1 MALWVRPPP
10 QGFSQAKCS
19 SKMVTL
25 LPARASCS
33 PHMAPEGPP
42 PTIAISAIATSSWH
56 AANPSGCETRHS
68 VGLVSLSNMDNQQAE
83 TLEKY
88 STENP
93 DASHGDVCSG
103 TWPST
108 SPWIR
113 SAHHSRGKLALRTR
127 TDR

>member
-19 SKMVTL
+19 SNMVTL

-42 PTIAISAIATSSWH
+42 PTIAISAIVTSSWH

-68 VGLVSLSNMDNQQAE
+68 VGLVSPSNMDNQQAE
-83 TLEKY
+83 TFEKY
-88 STENP
+88 STENRGFGQ
-93 DASHGDVCSG
+93 GDVRFGTCSG
-103 TWPST
+103 TPPGFGPVVT
-108 SPWIR
+108 
-113 SAHHSRGKLALRTR
+113 HVVN
-127 TDR
+127 